1 MLGDSIGNPRP
12 LRPQSALCIRA
23 PTTGIQ
29 TVTLA
34 SSIEAATPA
43 NLLSRKQGLIERLH
57 EDPGP
62 HERNEIERLLADID
76 QALDVFDQCGPGQ
89 KRTLSGRNA

>member
-1 MLGDSIGNPRP
+1 M
-12 LRPQSALCIRA
+12 
-23 PTTGIQ
+23 
-29 TVTLA
+29 TLA

-43 NLLSRKQGLIERLH
+43 NLLARKQGLIERLH

-76 QALDVFDQCGPGQ
+76 QALDVFDQGGPGQ
-89 KRTLSGRNA
+89 KRTLSGRDA